1 MDLVQAKM
9 PDNIDGT
16 PRYAN
21 PCWKRVICTSICR
34 MAPICLHCSHS
45 GDDELFAYDRHSAWT
60 RIRPESDSNRLR
72 GGLCARWAAS
82 NSLAEQTFLINF
94 LGCGFFCCSRND
106 THTAIYFK
114 VFIAI
119 HRLIQTTQFK
129 VICASQSYFRFG
141 IQIQKM

>member
-1 MDLVQAKM
+1 MVRLAMQ
-9 PDNIDGT
+9 IH
-16 PRYAN
+16 

-60 RIRPESDSNRLR
+60 RNRPESDLNRLR
-72 GGLCARWAAS
+72 DGLCAHWAAS
-82 NSLAEQTFLINF
+82 NSLVEQTFLINF
-94 LGCGFFCCSRND
+94 LDLGFFFLDSLTD

>member
-1 MDLVQAKM
+1 MVRLAMQ
-9 PDNIDGT
+9 IH
-16 PRYAN
+16 

-60 RIRPESDSNRLR
+60 RNRPESDSNRLR
-72 GGLCARWAAS
+72 SGLCAHWAAS
-82 NSLAEQTFLINF
+82 NSLVEQTFLINF
-94 LGCGFFCCSRND
+94 LDLGFFFSIPEP
-106 THTAIYFK
+106 TLIQQYMYFK

-141 IQIQKM
+141 IQNQKM

>member
-1 MDLVQAKM
+1 MVRLAMQ
-9 PDNIDGT
+9 IH
-16 PRYAN
+16 
-21 PCWKRVICTSICR
+21 PCWQRVICTSICR

-60 RIRPESDSNRLR
+60 RIQPESDLSRLR
-72 GGLCARWAAS
+72 SGLCAHWAAS
-82 NSLAEQTFLINF
+82 NSLVEQTFLINF
-94 LGCGFFCCSRND
+94 LDLGFFFLDSRTD

-129 VICASQSYFRFG
+129 VICASQSYFRCG

>member
-1 MDLVQAKM
+1 MVRLAMQ
-9 PDNIDGT
+9 IH
-16 PRYAN
+16 
-21 PCWKRVICTSICR
+21 PCWQRVICTSICR

-60 RIRPESDSNRLR
+60 RIRPESDLNRLR
-72 GGLCARWAAS
+72 SGLCAHWAAS
-82 NSLAEQTFLINF
+82 NSLVEQTFLINF
-94 LGCGFFCCSRND
+94 LDLGFFFLDSRTD

-129 VICASQSYFRFG
+129 VICASQSYFCCG